1 MNVVQVILLAIVT
14 FIFAIDQFSL
24 TETLYRPIIS
34 CTIIGAI
41 LGDLQVG
48 LLVGG
53 TYEIMVIGNMPV
65 GGAQPPNVVIAG
77 VAGCILA
84 ITAKMD
90 VNAALG
96 AAIIFSVFG
105 QYVVTLVF
113 TFMASLMAK
122 ADKAA
127 EEANPAGIAQVNY
140 ISMVI
145 MGSLFAVISILCYVG
160 GTAMADTLKE
170 LSVNYS
176 WLMGG
181 LSVAGGMMKFV
192 GFAILMKIMMAN
204 DLWGF
209 LLAGFAS
216 AIIVQN
222 IPTAF
227 ALNAET
233 GAVSASG
240 NLSGVTLLLL
250 AFIGVCIAIYDY
262 MIHIKI
268 KENAGSGFEGGM
280 NDGI

>member
-1 MNVVQVILLAIVT
+1 MDIIQIVLLAIVT

-24 TETLYRPIIS
+24 TETLYRPIIA
-34 CTIIGAI
+34 CTIIGAV
-41 LGDLQVG
+41 LGNIEIG
-48 LLVGG
+48 LIVGG

-84 ITAKMD
+84 IQANMD

-96 AAIIFSVFG
+96 TAVIFSVFG

-113 TFMASLMAK
+113 TLMAGLMTK

-127 EEANPAGIAQVNY
+127 EEANPAGIAQVNF
-140 ISMVI
+140 ISMCVL
-145 MGSLFAVISILCYVG
+145 GGLFAVISILCYVG
-160 GTAMADTLKE
+160 GTAMAETLTQI
-170 LSVNYS
+170 SQDYS
-176 WLMGG
+176 WFMGG

-209 LLAGFAS
+209 LLAGFAA
-216 AIIVQN
+216 AIVVQN

-233 GAVSASG
+233 GAVSAAG
-240 NLSGVTLLLL
+240 NLGGVTLLLL
-250 AFIGVCIAIYDY
+250 AFIGVCIAIYDF
-262 MIHIKI
+262 MMNVKI
-268 KENAGSGFEGGM
+268 KENAGSGAAGGM
-280 NDGI
+280 SDGI

>member
-1 MNVVQVILLAIVT
+1 MDIIQIILLAVVT

-41 LGDLQVG
+41 LGNMEIG

-65 GGAQPPNVVIAG
+65 GGAQPPNVIIAG

-84 ITAKMD
+84 IKANME

-96 AAIIFSVFG
+96 TAVIFSIFG
-105 QYVVTLVF
+105 QYVVTLVL
-113 TFMASLMAK
+113 TFMAGLMSK

-127 EEANPAGIAQVNY
+127 AEANPKGIAQVNY

-145 MGSLFAVISILCYVG
+145 LGTLFAVISILCYVG
-160 GTAMADTLKE
+160 GTAMADTLQQIATD
-170 LSVNYS
+170 YS
-176 WLMGG
+176 WFTAG
-181 LSVAGGMMKFV
+181 LTAAGGMMKFV
-192 GFAILMKIMMAN
+192 GFAILMKIMMAS

-216 AIIVQN
+216 AIILSY
-222 IPTAF
+222 IPTGFAF
-227 ALNAET
+227 NAEA
-233 GAVSASG
+233 GSVAASG
-240 NLSGVTLLLL
+240 TMSGVALLLL
-250 AFIGVCIAIYDY
+250 AFIGICIAIYDF
-262 MIHIKI
+262 MINIKI
-268 KENAGSGFEGGM
+268 KENAGSNAGGM
-280 NDGI
+280 SDGI

>member
-1 MNVVQVILLAIVT
+1 MDFIQIILLAVVT

-24 TETLYRPIIS
+24 TETLYRPIVA

-41 LGDLQVG
+41 LGDMQIG

-77 VAGCILA
+77 IAGCILA
-84 ITAKMD
+84 IKAEME

-96 AAIIFSVFG
+96 AAVIFSIFG

-113 TFMASLMAK
+113 TFMAGLMAK

-127 EEANPAGIAQVNY
+127 EEANPAGIAQVNL
-140 ISMVI
+140 ISMCI
-145 MGSLFAVISILCYVG
+145 LGGLFAVISVLCYVG
-160 GTAMADTLKE
+160 GTAMADTLKQI
-170 LSVNYS
+170 SVDYS
-176 WLMGG
+176 WFMGG

-216 AIIVQN
+216 AIILSY
-222 IPTAF
+222 IPTSFAF
-227 ALNAET
+227 NAEAGT
-233 GAVSASG
+233 VAAGG
-240 NLSGVTLLLL
+240 TMSGVALLLL
-250 AFIGVCIAIYDY
+250 AFIGVCMAIYDFT
-262 MIHIKI
+262 IHVKI
-268 KENAGSGFEGGM
+268 KENAGSGNVGGM
-280 NDGI
+280 SDGI

>member
-1 MNVVQVILLAIVT
+1 MNVIQIVLLAVVT
-14 FIFAIDQFSL
+14 FVFAIDQFSL

-41 LGDLQVG
+41 LGDIQVG

-140 ISMVI
+140 ISMCI
-145 MGSLFAVISILCYVG
+145 MGGLFAVISILCYVG
-160 GTAMADTLKE
+160 GTAMADTLKQ
-170 LSVNYS
+170 LSVDYS

-192 GFAILMKIMMAN
+192 GFAILMKIMMAG

-227 ALNAET
+227 ALNPET
-233 GAVSASG
+233 GAVAAAG

-262 MIHIKI
+262 MINIKI
-268 KENAGSGFEGGM
+268 KENAGSGIEGGM

>member
-1 MNVVQVILLAIVT
+1 MNVVQIILLAIVT
-14 FIFAIDQFSL
+14 FVFAIDQYSL
-24 TETLYRPIIS
+24 TETLYRPIVA

-140 ISMVI
+140 ISMCI
-145 MGSLFAVISILCYVG
+145 LGALFAVISILCYVG
-160 GTAMADTLKE
+160 GTAMADTLKQ
-170 LSVNYS
+170 LSTDYS

-192 GFAILMKIMMAN
+192 GFAILMKIMMAS

-227 ALNAET
+227 ALNTET
-233 GAVSASG
+233 GAVTAAG

-250 AFIGVCIAIYDY
+250 AFIGVCVAIYDY

-268 KENAGSGFEGGM
+268 KENAGSGIEGGM

>member
-1 MNVVQVILLAIVT
+1 MDIIQIILLAIVT
-14 FIFAIDQFSL
+14 FIFAIDQYSL
-24 TETLYRPIIS
+24 TETLYRPIIA
-34 CTIIGAI
+34 CPIIGAI
-41 LGDLQVG
+41 LGDMQTG

-84 ITAKMD
+84 IQANMD

-96 AAIIFSVFG
+96 SAVIFSVFG

-113 TFMASLMAK
+113 TLMAGLMSK

-127 EEANPAGIAQVNY
+127 ESANPAGIAQVNF
-140 ISMVI
+140 ISMCSL
-145 MGSLFAVISILCYVG
+145 GGLFAIISILCYVG
-160 GTAMADTLKE
+160 GTGMAGTLE
-170 LSVNYS
+170 QISADYS
-176 WLMGG
+176 WIMGG

-192 GFAILMKIMMAN
+192 GFAILMKIMMSN

-216 AIIVQN
+216 AAILN
-222 IPTAF
+222 YIPTSFAF
-227 ALNAET
+227 DAENS
-233 GAVSASG
+233 AVSAGSTMSG
-240 NLSGVTLLLL
+240 QALLLL
-250 AFIGVCIAIYDY
+250 AFIGICIAIYDFTNQV
-262 MIHIKI
+262 KV
-268 KENAGSGFEGGM
+268 KNNAGSGAAGGI